1 MKKKF
6 SRVISAVLALVVV
19 LSCLVVSV
27 VPASAATYRNG
38 AQSGPSSSY
47 KNGKY
52 YKNYLKVPI
61 TGDNRTDLLA
71 IALSQ
76 LGYQEGASNGA
87 FSGEV
92 SGSSNYVEYSYNMG
106 DLGLGYG
113 GSDYPW
119 CACFVSWCL
128 YQSRCTNQGTYS
140 SLARYHSGD
149 YDYIWKEISCSQW
162 VRQLKGAGYF
172 KYSKYEGGS
181 YTPKSGDLVF
191 FQNSGGVA
199 HIGLCLYTDGGR
211 IYTVEGNTSSNSGL
225 EANGGGVYF
234 KNYDLGTSYLYG
246 YGTLPYVKNS
256 SVPQIDYSGK
266 NPTPGLYVTYANKYF
281 YTTEDGDAYDYIV
294 PRYTIVEVT
303 GECSNGRL
311 RALYTTPEGTVAE
324 GYLLNT
330 DARVIQLTSTEET
343 MTPEEIAREDLKK
356 TIESAK
362 SIRHYNY
369 TEATILLIRSA
380 YSSAVSVFN
389 NTASTEAQ
397 LKEAN
402 TTLKNLIAQTG
413 SNTIA
418 YNNKGVY
425 VSGRNAYI
433 GAGDCFVYSP
443 LWNDGLVAT
452 NKANICYTVNVVVG
466 WDSYLNCNVVKSVS
480 EGTGTSTPSIQLND
494 GEWLIAAHNW
504 EYGVSDSDNPV
515 EYSGTNYYTLLGL
528 EEGTKVY
535 LSGGTILNAG
545 TDVEPAAF
553 IKFAPPESTKMT
565 AKNEK
570 AEKGDFVL
578 FTPEF
583 NGGLLTHSNANVHKT
598 LNVVAQWDE
607 SKGIWV
613 VTDKFHGNGKEDESS
628 NIEITDGQVVI
639 SGYAWEAGVTDGT
652 SVAGSTGNYNML
664 DTAQI
669 GQQVVFSGISPNTG
683 SDYLSISANI
693 DFVDYEGEVEEEE
706 DELITEP
713 VNLALNKTYEAS
725 AATAYGY
732 VADLTDGKY
741 AEKLD
746 YDYKDE
752 WFGFTFYINAVNGAG
767 IVTVDLEDVYNLSSF
782 RVHLSENDKP
792 SGVAQPAKIMV
803 ETSLDGENYTLAGYM
818 TTNQDASVSYWAE
831 CDTDKTTIGRY
842 VRYTIYNNEEGYN
855 WMMLNEVE
863 AYGTSVTGK
872 ENIALGATQTADS
885 VDGYYTSLTDGV
897 ADKELA
903 SDKWFGFLSTDE
915 DVPQNTE
922 NGVGSVVL
930 DLGARFSI
938 REVKAHFFAGE
949 NSESIASP
957 AEAVVY
963 VSIDGSTYAKA
974 GSLALNADST
984 EPYWAELSTDG
995 AVGRYVKIQVTNAD
1009 KWALLN
1015 EVEIYGNVHVQTDD
1029 NNIALEKPY
1038 SSPAFTNSP
1047 FTASLTDGTASNI
1060 FQYGVNNSS
1069 WFAFKNTGDNATG
1082 NTTNNRGIVT
1092 IDLGGQAEIT
1102 GSKIHLFAGA
1112 NDAGA
1117 VQPGV
1122 MNIYISDD
1130 GKVFDYITYANP
1142 DVSKTSPYWA
1152 EFTWDEPVY
1161 ARYIKYAVSV
1171 AEGDMVLL
1179 NEISVTGTMLTL
1191 NESDE
1196 PGSMSNVALS
1206 GNFNNWNATPN
1217 MQRVDENNV
1226 SVALELSEGKYEF
1239 KLLDGSEWY
1248 GNNGEIENTTEHT
1261 SENGWE
1267 MTADAGNCILNATG
1281 GIYTFLYNKET
1292 RMLKVL
1298 HTPDTYYIRG
1308 DFNEWGTWD
1317 VLSEN
1322 EDGTFS
1328 KTLTLDA
1335 GTYEF
1340 KAANEEYTKQWPEFN
1355 NSITL
1360 SRKTD
1365 VTFTLDIFANT
1376 LTYTTEINDFFVTF
1390 KGYNGAVL
1398 STQQVRRGG
1407 AAQAPEVPVVDG
1419 YNFTGWDKNFDNV
1432 TEDVTVSA
1440 VYQKN
1445 HGTFKVDVTGGTG
1458 FTISVNGGASRP
1470 QGSTYI
1476 NTKMPIGA
1484 SVTVVAMSNSDAEFM
1499 GWINP
1504 ANGQILTKEYTY
1516 SFTTS
1521 GNDFIK
1527 AMYKTDIDGVNSVI
1541 FKNGKAYSGNGQI
1554 LDMQYYAYGDEITT
1568 PANPSQVGFDFKGW
1582 DTTEEGIQENL
1593 KNNKDTEVLA
1603 TWKAQLVY
1611 VPVEIIGGTGE
1622 GTVDA
1627 QGNYVANLKMT
1638 LTADEAPEGMRF
1650 GYWTLD
1656 SKVMSYSE
1664 VCTFYPYAA
1673 CKVEAV
1679 FIDEDTQPEYQ
1690 AVVKINTIDTVTEE
1704 IKNIFY
1710 YSWCVP
1716 EAGMEVTYVKAGIVA
1731 MNEKFYDG
1739 TNLYVGSPES
1749 NMFDRSP
1756 EGTTAN
1762 KAENTYT
1769 WTKTNVA
1776 VGDTWVAKAYVQYR
1790 TADGTLHTVYS
1801 DLARAT
1807 K

>member
-92 SGSSNYVEYSYNMG
+92 SGGQNYVEFSYNMG

-119 CACFVSWCL
+119 CASFVSWCL
-128 YQSRCTNQGTYS
+128 YQSHCTDQATHKDLGRN
-140 SLARYHSGD
+140 HVGD
-149 YDYIWKEISCSQW
+149 YNYIWKEISCSQW
-162 VRQLKGAGYF
+162 VRQLKGAGYY
-172 KYSKYEGGS
+172 KYSAYEGGS
-181 YTPKSGDLVF
+181 YTPKYGDLVF
-191 FQNSGGVA
+191 FQNSKGVA
-199 HIGLCLYTDGGR
+199 HIGICLYTSGGR
-211 IYTVEGNTSSNSGL
+211 IYTVEGNTSDASGL

-234 KNYDLGTSYLYG
+234 KNYSLSTSYING
-246 YGTLPYVKNS
+246 YGVLPYKSNS
-256 SVPQIDYSGK
+256 SVAKIDYSGA
-266 NPTPGLYVTYANKYF
+266 NPTPGLYVANASKYIYSSETATSYSYVIPRF
-281 YTTEDGDAYDYIV
+281 SVFEITKIGTNGTRLYGTFTTTTGA
-294 PRYTIVEVT
+294 TVT
-303 GECSNGRL
+303 GWINNNSDRIIQLSSSEETVSPEEVARE
-311 RALYTTPEGTVAE
+311 ALEKTVA
-324 GYLLNT
+324 N
-330 DARVIQLTSTEET
+330 
-343 MTPEEIAREDLKK
+343 
-356 TIESAK
+356 AK

-369 TEATILLIRSA
+369 TEAKILEIRSA
-380 YSSAVSVFN
+380 YNNALSTLANTSA
-389 NTASTEAQ
+389 TEAQ
-397 LKEAN
+397 LLSAD
-402 TTLKNLIAQTG
+402 TALKSLIAQTG
-413 SNTIA
+413 TNTIA
-418 YNNKGVY
+418 YNNQGVY
-425 VSGRNAYI
+425 VNGRNSVI
-433 GAGDCFVYSP
+433 KAGDCFIYSP
-443 LWNDGLVAT
+443 SWNNGLIT
-452 NKANICYTVNVVVG
+452 IDNANIRYTANVVVK
-466 WDSYLNCNVVKSVS
+466 WDGYLSCNVVKSVS
-480 EGTGTSTPSIQLND
+480 IGSGSSTPSIQLGE

-504 EYGVSDSDNPV
+504 ENGVAESDNPV
-515 EYSGTNYYTLLGL
+515 KYSGTNYNILANLQVGSR
-528 EEGTKVY
+528 VY
-535 LSGGTILNAG
+535 VSGCTILNDG
-545 TDVEPAAF
+545 TDVEPAAY
-553 IKFAPPESTKMT
+553 IKFGAPDSTKMT
-565 AKNEK
+565 GKNVK
-570 AEKGDFVL
+570 VEKGGFVL

-583 NGGLLTHSNANVHKT
+583 NNGLLTHANANIHKT
-598 LNVVAQWDE
+598 LNVVAAWDDQ
-607 SKGIWV
+607 KGAWIV
-613 VTDKFHGNGKEDESS
+613 IDKFHGNGKEDESS
-628 NIEITDGQVVI
+628 NIEITDGKVVI
-639 SGYAWEAGVTDGT
+639 SGYAWEGGVTDGT
-652 SVAGSTGNYNML
+652 AVAGSTGNWNKL

-669 GQQVVFSGISPNTG
+669 GQKVVFSGITPTYG

-693 DFVDYEGEVEEEE
+693 DFVDYAGDSGE
-706 DELITEP
+706 DDEP
-713 VNLALNKTYEAS
+713 VAEAENLALGKSYEAK
-725 AATAYGY
+725 THGTTH
-732 VADLTDGKY
+732 VANLTDGVY
-741 AEKLD
+741 PTSLWPAGN
-746 YDYKDE
+746 
-752 WFGFTFYINAVNGAG
+752 WFGFNKEGNTTDG
-767 IVTVDLEDVYNLSSF
+767 IGTVTVDLGARYDLESF
-782 RVHLSENDKP
+782 RVHLYSRDDDSSIGPPAYVNVYT
-792 SGVAQPAKIMV
+792 SNNGVDFKSV
-803 ETSLDGENYTLAGYM
+803 GSLSLDATKTEG
-818 TTNQDASVSYWAE
+818 YWASLE
-831 CDTDKTTIGRY
+831 NVAEQGRY
-842 VRYTIYNNEEGYN
+842 VKFEVASCEEGHY
-855 WMMLNEVE
+855 WVFLNEVE
-863 AYGTSVTGK
+863 VYGTVPTDAQNVALDTAQIVTAV
-872 ENIALGATQTADS
+872 E
-885 VDGYYTSLTDGV
+885 DGYNTSLVDGV
-897 ADKELA
+897 ADTELA
-903 SDKWFGFLSTDE
+903 KDKWFGLLNDAENEES
-915 DVPQNTE
+915 NTAE
-922 NGVGSVVL
+922 GVGTVII

-938 REVKAHFFAGE
+938 SDIKAHIFAGE
-949 NSESIASP
+949 NSEGVGAPSKITAS
-957 AEAVVY
+957 
-963 VSIDGSTYAKA
+963 VSIDGTVYAKV
-974 GSLALNADST
+974 GTMALTDNATAS
-984 EPYWAELSTDG
+984 YWAEVTQCD
-995 AVGRYVKIQVTNAD
+995 AVGRYVKLEVECKD
-1009 KWALLN
+1009 KWTLLN
-1015 EVEIYGNVHVQTDD
+1015 EVEVYGVSHVQASS
-1029 NNIALEKPY
+1029 NNIALEKTVTA
-1038 SSPAFTNSP
+1038 PAFADSP
-1047 FTASLTDGTASNI
+1047 FNASLTDGIASQV

-1130 GKVFDYITYANP
+1130 GKVFDYITYVNP

-1179 NEISVTGTMLTL
+1179 NEISVTGTMLTS

-1226 SVALELSEGKYEF
+1226 SVALELSEGEYEF

-1355 NSITL
+1355 NSLTL

-1407 AAQAPEVPVVDG
+1407 AAQAPEAPVVDG

-1603 TWKAQLVY
+1603 TWKAHLVY

-1716 EAGMEVTYVKAGIVA
+1716 EAGMGVTYVKAGIVA